1 MFTEPQSLGGLG
13 EFSKVMQTLA
23 YSRLHNCLE
32 FSQPTSCLDDYVN
45 EFIMGYVTSFWELCD
60 TLSQCFING
69 ASVYILRCLVCI
81 YSSHTTASSPSKLCR
96 ILKTALV

>member
-1 MFTEPQSLGGLG
+1 MFTELQSLGGLG
-13 EFSKVMQTLA
+13 EFSKVIQTLDFF
-23 YSRLHNCLE
+23 SGLHNCLE

-60 TLSQCFING
+60 TLSRCFING
-69 ASVYILRCLVCI
+69 ASVYILRCLICH
-81 YSSHTTASSPSKLCR
+81 SSHTTASSPSKLCG